1 MCQEKLSLKTKRFR
15 RMASG
20 HCQVQI
26 ENVTVYMFRNGTYM
40 KECEVLRK
48 ISTNEKKT
56 NKTKWMS

>member
-26 ENVTVYMFRNGTYM
+26 ENVTVYMFIRDGPLENLWGGAG
-40 KECEVLRK
+40 EVQKK
-48 ISTNEKKT
+48 IRAREN
-56 NKTKWMS
+56 